1 MHKPS
6 ANAKKGL
13 GMFEL
18 DSDGPGPCIPRV
30 YSLALVL
37 AYSDDPAPG
46 TLRVSSLALVAAAM
60 GRFNVVLAAA
70 NSAGASVSDQHAE
83 RTAICLS
90 ATHGRVAHL
99 PRGVSASISQTD
111 PCRSLERT

>member
-37 AYSDDPAPG
+37 AHSDDPAPG

-70 NSAGASVSDQHAE
+70 NSPAASVSEQHAE
-83 RTAICLS
+83 RTAVCLS